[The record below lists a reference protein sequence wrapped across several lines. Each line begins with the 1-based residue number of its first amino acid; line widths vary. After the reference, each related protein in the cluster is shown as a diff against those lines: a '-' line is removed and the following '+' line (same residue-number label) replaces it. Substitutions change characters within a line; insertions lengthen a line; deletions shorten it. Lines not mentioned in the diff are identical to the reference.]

1 MDDLKRR
8 FSELDEIDAPDVW
21 SDGAE
26 RRPRLAPEL
35 GSSPRQGRQR
45 ITAALVAIVVFI
57 VAGAFAFRIYQ
68 RNAGV
73 EGRPSPSFTD
83 PLGSIQA
90 GWTRLPSPPVS
101 LPGAAAV
108 WAGHELIVWGGATR
122 TGDSY
127 APTTVG
133 YAYDPSTD
141 SWSALPP
148 APIPGRY
155 VRAVWTGTEAV
166 FVGVGSG
173 GSDARGEAFD
183 PITGSWRVIAEAP
196 LASRPAVLV
205 WTGSRIIAWGGGP
218 RGAESNVAGAAY
230 DPKEDSWRPIADA
243 PIGLNAA
250 SGVWTGSQMIV
261 FGSALDGGNHAATR
275 FAIGEL
281 YDPPSDSWRP
291 IADSSLSPQAS
302 VVVWNG
308 DTMVAYDYQWKAAAY
323 DVETDS
329 WRGLGDLPFKAGEC
343 YPDGVPVGRTVF
355 AFGCGEVAT
364 LAPRDRTWTAVHG
377 GMTAATIGSNG
388 QTPYLLWRF
397 ATLVPAGEVVFLAAE
412 GLTITGRGPCYG
424 CPGSPL
430 SFWAYRPA

>member
-21 SDGAE
+21 SDGAR
-26 RRPRLAPEL
+26 RRPQAAGEL
-35 GSSPRQGRQR
+35 GSSRRQSRQR

-57 VAGAFAFRIYQ
+57 AASAFAFRIYQ

-73 EGRPSPSFTD
+73 ESPPSPSFTD
-83 PLGSIQA
+83 PLGSIQE

-122 TGDSY
+122 TGDTY
-127 APTTVG
+127 ALSTGGYAFDPTTE
-133 YAYDPSTD
+133 
-141 SWSALPP
+141 SWSSMPP
-148 APIPGRY
+148 APIAGRY

-166 FVGVGSG
+166 FLGVGSG

-183 PITGSWRVIAEAP
+183 PATESWRVIAEAP

-205 WTGSRIIAWGGGP
+205 WTGSRIIAWGGGQ
-218 RGAESNVAGAAY
+218 RGAKSNVSGAAY
-230 DPKEDSWRPIADA
+230 DPKGDSWLPIADA

-275 FAIGEL
+275 FAVGEL
-281 YDPPSDSWRP
+281 YDPSSDSWRP

-308 DTMVAYDYQWKAAAY
+308 DEMVAFDYLWKSAAY
-323 DVETDS
+323 NVETDS
-329 WRGLGDLPFKAGEC
+329 WHGLGDLPFKAGEC
-343 YPDGVPVGRTVF
+343 YPDGVLVGRTVF
-355 AFGCGEVAT
+355 AFGCGEAAT
-364 LAPRDRTWTAVHG
+364 LAPGDRPWTVVHG
-377 GMTAATIGSNG
+377 GMTAATIEANG
-388 QTPYLLWRF
+388 QALLLWRF
-397 ATLVPAGEVVFLAAE
+397 ATLVSAGQVLFLAAE